1 MLVYWACNTWY
12 CYYEERKEEKSKNHQ
27 PEILDVEVK
36 EIPEQKPPND
46 KIISY
51 NLNKKNKNILDKK

>member
-1 MLVYWACNTWY
+1 VN
-12 CYYEERKEEKSKNHQ
+12 EKKNKEKLKDHQ
-27 PEILDVEVK
+27 PEILAVEVK

-51 NLNKKNKNILDKK
+51 NLNKKNKNTLDKK

>member
-1 MLVYWACNTWY
+1 MN
-12 CYYEERKEEKSKNHQ
+12 EKKNKEKSKNHQ

-36 EIPEQKPPND
+36 EIPEQKPPNN

-51 NLNKKNKNILDKK
+51 NLSKNNKKILDKK